1 MNIHTFKDAATAK
14 RNALVNDLDVDDD
27 DQDVAELKSGVIGEE
42 EDGQLQ
48 FNDAGEA
55 FEPFNLK
62 NERETGHFDENLNYV
77 FKKEKGEI
85 DAWVAQM
92 DEVSMERAIG
102 EAAFAMK

>member
-1 MNIHTFKDAATAK
+1 MCQYIK
-14 RNALVNDLDVDDD
+14 
-27 DQDVAELKSGVIGEE
+27 
-42 EDGQLQ
+42 

-102 EAAFAMK
+102 EAAFAMKVQISFILLNFLLVCSLKPIEKGNAA